1 MWLFDAIN
9 AWNTLQKANWI
20 FKDHLLGSD
29 QVFFISN
36 KQGASEVE
44 KKSEWDTA
52 IQILQI

>member
-9 AWNTLQKANWI
+9 AWNTLKKANWI